1 MVLRKI
7 IDGNNY
13 TIALHDFYYENALC
27 FFIERK
33 NAHFIMMQTSPS
45 TNDSLI
51 NKNNLSHFIYKQL
64 LNQELGVF
72 TGFEKDLANDLASF
86 YPLTKYI
93 IKIGL

>member
-1 MVLRKI
+1 MILRKI

-13 TIALHDFYYENALC
+13 TIALYDFYYENALC
-27 FFIERK
+27 FYIERK
-33 NAHFIMMQTSPS
+33 NAHFVMVQTSPQKHD
-45 TNDSLI
+45 TLI
-51 NKNNLSHFIYKQL
+51 DKTNLSNFIYKQL